1 MSLARISRWIAA
13 LAISAYVCA
22 ASAQAWPAKPVK
34 LVTPFPPG
42 GSADVIARLI
52 GNQLSLQLGQPVVID
67 NRPGA
72 GGLVGNEYVAKQP
85 PDGYTLLLITGA
97 YPVQGAMLKSLPFDP
112 LGDIA
117 MVSMLTSYPF
127 VISVRPDSSFRTLA
141 ELIAYAKA
149 NPGKLNF
156 PSSGIGTVH
165 HLSGELL
172 NAMAGIE
179 MVHVPFRGGAS
190 PLTEVLGG
198 RVDLLLEAMT
208 LSIGQIHSGKLR
220 ALAVTSAK
228 RSSSLPDVP
237 TVAESGYPGMDV
249 ATWYG
254 LFVPAGTPKDV
265 VEKVHVA
272 VNKLLARPDV
282 MAAIHE
288 QGAEPQAMSEQQFA
302 DLVRMDYRKWEG
314 IVKAA
319 NALSSIKVGGLL
331 GDYTWGKP
339 ADRNP
344 PRSSTV
350 FQVDPST
357 PGGLKGLKVN
367 FSSDAAKKY
376 DFPTE

>member
-1 MSLARISRWIAA
+1 FMLALHAGLA
-13 LAISAYVCA
+13 L
-22 ASAQAWPAKPVK
+22 AQAWPAKPVK

-52 GNQLSLQLGQPVVID
+52 GNQLSLQLGQPVAID

-72 GGLVGNEYVAKQP
+72 GGLVGNEYEAKQP

-127 VISVRPDSSFRTLA
+127 VISVRPDSRFRTLA

-149 NPGKLNF
+149 NPAKLNF

-208 LSIGQIHSGKLR
+208 LSIGQLHAGKLR
-220 ALAVTSAK
+220 ALAVTSRERWKA
-228 RSSSLPDVP
+228 LP
-237 TVAESGYPGMDV
+237 E
-249 ATWYG
+249 
-254 LFVPAGTPKDV
+254 VPAVHDTLPGYEVNSFIGLGATGRTPAPL
-265 VEKVHVA
+265 VERLNGEVRKA
-272 VNKLLARPDV
+272 LARPQTHQRF
-282 MAAIHE
+282 IE
-288 QGAEPQAMSEQQFA
+288 LGGAPGA
-302 DLVRMDYRKWEG
+302 
-314 IVKAA
+314 
-319 NALSSIKVGGLL
+319 
-331 GDYTWGKP
+331 
-339 ADRNP
+339 
-344 PRSSTV
+344 
-350 FQVDPST
+350 ST
-357 PGGLKGLKVN
+357 PPEMRA
-367 FSSDAAKKY
+367 FI
-376 DFPTE
+376 ERE